1 MGGTVVG
8 RKLLGVGKRKVEAE
22 RGSGSFG
29 GSSFTAAHSRRY
41 LVDTSDGATPLGL
54 WW

>member
-22 RGSGSFG
+22 RGKVG
-29 GSSFTAAHSRRY
+29 GQIPVA
-41 LVDTSDGATPLGL
+41 PLEGHPSL
-54 WW
+54 LPIPGGT